1 MHKHK
6 TSFLCNL
13 RGGLYRQCTQSAI
26 ADVKQSAEIVE
37 NRGILPLR
45 VVILCSK
52 SNLGGIL

>member
-13 RGGLYRQCTQSAI
+13 RGGLYGQCTQAEI
-26 ADVKQSAEIVE
+26 AVIKQSAEIVE

-52 SNLGGIL
+52 YNLGGIL